1 MNATETAHLCRVVSA
16 LAPAQKFDDE
26 TPAVWHAVL
35 VDIRLPDAL
44 EAVKLI
50 ARRERFIAPSD
61 IAAEVARLRRERL
74 EHADRVLPDVDPDDV
89 KGWLEARR
97 AGIKAL
103 ADGAEPPPAAPAG
116 ELDGRVRAAIPGVFR
131 RPPRILRVAIEGGE
145 KPPQRAV
152 KPPPTLPEKA
162 AADAERERARQAAAL
177 EALIDRDATG

>member
-1 MNATETAHLCRVVSA
+1 MDIRETTKICKAIASIK
-16 LAPAQKFDDE
+16 PAQKFEEE
-26 TPAVWHAVL
+26 TAAIWQAVL
-35 VDIRLPDAL
+35 ADVRYEDARQAIINIAGRNPWIGADDIIT
-44 EAVKLI
+44 EVKAI
-50 ARRERFIAPSD
+50 
-61 IAAEVARLRRERL
+61 RRERL

-89 KGWLEARR
+89 TAWLAARR
-97 AGIKAL
+97 AGIRAL
-103 ADGAEPPPAAPAG
+103 ADGAPPPAAAAG